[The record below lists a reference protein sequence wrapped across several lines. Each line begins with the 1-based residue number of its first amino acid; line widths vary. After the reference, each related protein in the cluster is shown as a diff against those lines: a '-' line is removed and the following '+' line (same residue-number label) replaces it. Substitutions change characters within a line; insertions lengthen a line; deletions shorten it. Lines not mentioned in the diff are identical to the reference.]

1 MRQDIAG
8 LFGAAWIDSFV
19 PFLDVLNDSVLIDHE
34 GSAIAEPLI
43 FPKDAVILHHCP
55 FEIAEKREGN
65 AVDFREFLVRRYAV
79 DADAENLCII
89 RFEFSNIS
97 LICFYLFRSTTSKSQ
112 YVKGEHD
119 VFLSLKVAKL
129 VTHRLAISSDD
140 RTWQGEIG
148 SRITNF

>member
-8 LFGAAWIDSFV
+8 VFGAAWIDSFI

-43 FPKDAVILHHCP
+43 FPKNAVILHHRP
-55 FEIAEKREGN
+55 LEIAEKREGN
-65 AVDFREFLVRRYAV
+65 AVDFCEFLVRRYAV

-112 YVKGEHD
+112 HVKGQYD
-119 VFLSLKVAKL
+119 IFLSLKVAKL
-129 VTHRLAISSDD
+129 VTHRLAIRPDD

-148 SRITNF
+148 GRITHF